1 MEDTALQ
8 QATIDQEKYKSIYF
22 RMNFYILKAIYIKLI
37 EWINATY
44 PDVSLS
50 SKKKDFFIIP
60 MSLKT
65 NPSDMLSNRK
75 TLS

>member
-8 QATIDQEKYKSIYF
+8 QATIDQETNEAIYF

-50 SKKKDFFIIP
+50 SKKGIFFINQLWEVIK
-60 MSLKT
+60 LT
-65 NPSDMLSNRK
+65 TQNI
-75 TLS
+75 